1 MKNVEEVAKE
11 IVDAALKIH
20 RKLGPGLLESA
31 YEACLEYELI
41 KRGLIVSRQLVQP
54 IQYEETTIDAGY
66 RIDLLVDNSV
76 IIELKSVDQLAPIH
90 TAQIITY
97 LKLSGK
103 SLGFLINFNVPILKQ
118 GLKRVVHN
126 HQSS

>member
-1 MKNVEEVAKE
+1 MKNSEKVAKE
-11 IVDAALKIH
+11 IVDAAVKIH
-20 RKLGPGLLESA
+20 KKLGPGLLESA
-31 YEACLEYELI
+31 YESCMEYELK
-41 KRGLIVSRQLVQP
+41 KRGFSVSRQLVQP
-54 IQYEETTIDAGY
+54 IQYEEITIDAGY
-66 RIDLLVDNSV
+66 RIDLLVENSV

-103 SLGFLINFNVPILKQ
+103 TLGFLINFNVPLLKQ

-126 HQSS
+126 HQPS